1 MRPKGSADLLDSV
14 NLIWPTLIILLA
26 HRLVNHF
33 PDPGRSEVLR
43 RPKGDAFRTQRRP
56 GSGKISKTSRP
67 AQKSSRQHCLGTTIA
82 NSVDP

>member
-1 MRPKGSADLLDSV
+1 
-14 NLIWPTLIILLA
+14 LIILLA

-56 GSGKISKTSRP
+56 GSGEFLKHRGRHRKVRAS
-67 AQKSSRQHCLGTTIA
+67 IA
-82 NSVDP
+82 